1 MLNSIILGINDFFKD
16 IRKNILLISLL
27 SVFLFLVTFL
37 LIVLT
42 NQKDEKKNINTFV
55 NSGYHLVEVARK
67 NLDTSYSEDLLSK
80 LQTFYKDGSYTYT
93 NGLDIIE
100 EEDMTIFTI
109 FGTPYNDIEGREE
122 GVAYMKN
129 NQTGIESLEMYNK
142 TYLIEE
148 LEDQLYNFD
157 INDISGYIQS
167 DTVLFIFASDNFSDY
182 MNVNDTHEMLTFV
195 GNSKLLLNENELS
208 DYVDIIDESFI
219 QLIVKDPF
227 DSKTIKSLNFTNEYM
242 LVLMFLIFVA
252 IILVM
257 QQLISGHIEIKA
269 KEYTI
274 HMLYG
279 ATRFMCLVRSGIEN
293 IILITVSLTLV
304 LMYDKHINGSS
315 LVRFLSRTPFFIISS
330 VAILMYILY
339 FNYKLKSSKLLENLR
354 GEGL

>member
-1 MLNSIILGINDFFKD
+1 MLNSIILGIKDFFKN
-16 IRKNILLISLL
+16 IRKNVLLISLF

-37 LIVLT
+37 LIVIT
-42 NQKDEKKNINTFV
+42 NQKDEKKNINAFA

-67 NLDTSYSEDLLSK
+67 NFDTSYSEDLLSK
-80 LQTFYKDGSYTYT
+80 LQTFYNDGSYTYT
-93 NGLDIIE
+93 NGFDIIE

-122 GVAYMKN
+122 DVAYIRN
-129 NQTGIESLEMYNK
+129 NHTGIKSLEMYNK

-167 DTVLFIFASDNFSDY
+167 DTVLFIFASGNLSDY
-182 MNVNDTHEMLTFV
+182 MDLNDTHEMLTFV
-195 GNSKLLLNENELS
+195 GNSKLLLNENELN

-219 QLIVKDPF
+219 QLVVKEPYNTE
-227 DSKTIKSLNFTNEYM
+227 SINFTNEYM
-242 LVLMFLIFVA
+242 LVIHILIFVA
-252 IILVM
+252 ILLIM
-257 QQLISGHIEIKA
+257 QQFISGHIEVKA

-293 IILITVSLTLV
+293 IILITASLTLV
-304 LMYDKHINGSS
+304 LMYDKHINGSG